1 MRQGHLLSSKLFN
14 LELRFRRL
22 DWDNYGIIINGRR
35 LNHLRFADDIVLLEG
50 DPKKLEH
57 MIKYIAEKSRKMSLE
72 TNNDKTKL
80 MTNSI
85 KSNIEVYGTKL
96 EYVHEYV
103 YLEQIISLMSKETN
117 KRIASGWKKYW
128 SLKEIMK
135 M

>member
-1 MRQGHLLSSKLFN
+1 MRQGHSLSSKLFI

-85 KSNIEVYGTKL
+85 KNNIEVYGTKL